1 MAANGIDDH
10 AADSKDG
17 RLCGS
22 LRCGPRR
29 GLRRKRE
36 SKKKQNLQ
44 EVQRKHGSVSHL
56 QQLKLD
62 FFLLIRTNRQVA
74 SMRKVSA
81 HGFRIP
87 VFELLD
93 TVNGEN
99 LVCTGCEK
107 RQGKRAFRIGGL
119 NDWRIGRVVR
129 KSKNNGTRRFIVQGD
144 VSTERRA
151 VITKGDFD
159 GLRRTASGNR
169 QIGFEKIERHTG
181 NQRMPL
187 GVLRVCEK
195 SVGTGRN
202 TRDAKRAS
210 RRIESWIGGE
220 MSPDRVGNLEIDV
233 LA

>member
-1 MAANGIDDH
+1 MAKTIVPEIVGCHLANHGGATRTPNKIFAEEHDLGVPNGIDDH

-87 VFELLD
+87 
-93 TVNGEN
+93 
-99 LVCTGCEK
+99 
-107 RQGKRAFRIGGL
+107 
-119 NDWRIGRVVR
+119 
-129 KSKNNGTRRFIVQGD
+129 
-144 VSTERRA
+144 
-151 VITKGDFD
+151 
-159 GLRRTASGNR
+159 
-169 QIGFEKIERHTG
+169 
-181 NQRMPL
+181 
-187 GVLRVCEK
+187 
-195 SVGTGRN
+195 
-202 TRDAKRAS
+202 
-210 RRIESWIGGE
+210 
-220 MSPDRVGNLEIDV
+220 
-233 LA
+233 